1 MIAIRVDGNSEI
13 ATGHIMRCLAVANG
27 LQASGKECIF
37 IVADNKSESLL
48 SSSGFKIINLHSVWN
63 DLDSEISKIIA
74 VIEEQDID
82 RLIVDTYFVTEKYL
96 YALEEVCRVIYID
109 DLNAFKYPVSVLIN
123 YNLYASDIPYS
134 KIYAGTNTRL
144 LLGPKY
150 APLRSEFQNIK
161 PHFRENV
168 KKILITAGGVDTYN
182 AAGEILQKVVKDEFF
197 NGIEFHV
204 VAGQLNSH
212 TGELE
217 SISKKYPNVIIHKS
231 VERMSELMCDCDI
244 AVTAG
249 GSTMYELCACGV
261 PSICFSW
268 ADNQIP
274 GVSVFTKMGFMISAG
289 DIRNDSNKCVNTV
302 VNGLK
307 MYCRDSDMR
316 VRCGKKLKGVVDGE
330 GTKRI
335 CDFIEYK
342 IKVTYDIDVHS

>member
-27 LQASGKECIF
+27 LKASGKECIF
-37 IVADNKSESLL
+37 IVADDNSESLL

-74 VIEEQDID
+74 IIKEQKID
-82 RLIVDTYFVTEKYL
+82 RLVVDTYFVTEKYL
-96 YALEEVCRVIYID
+96 SALEEVCRVIYID
-109 DLNAFKYPVSVLIN
+109 DLNAFRYPVSVLIN

-144 LLGPKY
+144 FLGPKY
-150 APLRSEFQNIK
+150 APLRSEFQNIR

-182 AAGEILQKVVKDEFF
+182 AAGQILQKVVTDDFL

-204 VAGQLNSH
+204 VAGRLNSH

-249 GSTMYELCACGV
+249 GSTMYELCTCGV
-261 PSICFSW
+261 PSVCFSW
-268 ADNQIP
+268 ADNQIQA
-274 GVSVFTKMGFMISAG
+274 VSVFTKKGLMIGAG
-289 DIRNDSNKCVNTV
+289 DIRDDADGCVSKIV
-302 VNGLK
+302 EGLK
-307 MYCRDSDMR
+307 VYCSDYEMR
-316 VRCGKKLKGVVDGE
+316 VRCGERMKMLVDG
-330 GTKRI
+330 GGVGRI
-335 CDFIEYK
+335 CDA
-342 IKVTYDIDVHS
+342 V

>member
-27 LQASGKECIF
+27 LKASRKECIF
-37 IVADNKSESLL
+37 IVADDDSESLL

-63 DLDSEISKIIA
+63 DLDCEISNIIA
-74 VIEEQDID
+74 VIEEQKID
-82 RLIVDTYFVTEKYL
+82 RLIVDTYFLTEKYIS
-96 YALEEVCRVIYID
+96 ALEEVCRVIYID
-109 DLNAFKYPVSVLIN
+109 DLNAFRYPVSVLIN

-134 KIYAGTNTRL
+134 KIYAGTDTRL
-144 LLGPKY
+144 FLGPKY

-182 AAGEILQKVVKDEFF
+182 AAGQILQKVVTDDFF

-204 VAGQLNSH
+204 VAGRLNSH
-212 TGELE
+212 IGELRGLAKE
-217 SISKKYPNVIIHKS
+217 NSSVVIHQNLKN
-231 VERMSELMCDCDI
+231 MSELMQDCDI

-268 ADNQIP
+268 ADNQIM
-274 GVSVFTKMGFMISAG
+274 GVNAFSTSGLMTSAG
-289 DIRNDSNKCVNTV
+289 DIRDDAKGCVSKIV
-302 VNGLK
+302 EGLEV
-307 MYCRDSDMR
+307 YCGDYEMR
-316 VRCGKKLKGVVDGE
+316 VRCGERMKKLVDGGGVE
-330 GTKRI
+330 RI
-335 CDFIEYK
+335 CDL
-342 IKVTYDIDVHS
+342 VLQ

>member
-27 LQASGKECIF
+27 LKASGTECIF
-37 IVADNKSESLL
+37 MVADDNSESLL

-63 DLDSEISKIIA
+63 DLDGEISKIIA
-74 VIEEQDID
+74 VIEKHKID

-96 YALEEVCRVIYID
+96 SALEEVCRVIYID
-109 DLNAFKYPVSVLIN
+109 DLNAFRYPVSVLIN
-123 YNLYASDIPYS
+123 YNLYAQDIPYS
-134 KIYAGTNTRL
+134 KIYAGTKTRL
-144 LLGPKY
+144 LQGPKY

-182 AAGEILQKVVKDEFF
+182 AAGEILRKVVNDDFF

-204 VAGQLNSH
+204 VAGRLNGH
-212 TGELE
+212 IGELE
-217 SISKKYPNVIIHKS
+217 TILKKYPNVIIHKS
-231 VERMSELMCDCDI
+231 VERMSELMCDCDV

-268 ADNQIP
+268 ADNQVP
-274 GVSVFTKMGFMISAG
+274 GVSVFTKMGLMIGAG
-289 DIRNDSNKCVNTV
+289 DIRDDSDKCVKAV
-302 VNGLK
+302 VDGLK
-307 MYCRDSDMR
+307 MYCKDYEMR
-316 VRCGKKLKGVVDGE
+316 VRCGERLKGVVDGD
-330 GTKRI
+330 GVRRI
-335 CDFIEYK
+335 CK
-342 IKVTYDIDVHS
+342 IVK

>member
-27 LQASGKECIF
+27 LKAAGTECIF
-37 IVADNKSESLL
+37 IVADDNSESLL

-63 DLDSEISKIIA
+63 DLDCEISKIIA
-74 VIEEQDID
+74 VIEEQKID

-96 YALEEVCRVIYID
+96 SALEEVCRVIYID
-109 DLNAFKYPVSVLIN
+109 DLNAFRYPVSAVIN

-182 AAGEILQKVVKDEFF
+182 AAGQILCKVVKDDFF

-204 VAGQLNSH
+204 VAGRLNGH
-212 TGELE
+212 IGELE
-217 SISKKYPNVIIHKS
+217 TISNKYPNVIIHKS

-268 ADNQIP
+268 ADNQVI
-274 GVSVFTKMGFMISAG
+274 GVNAFSKSGLMIGAG
-289 DIRNDSNKCVNTV
+289 DIRDDAEVCISKIVES
-302 VNGLK
+302 LK
-307 MYCRDSDMR
+307 VYCADYEMR
-316 VRCGKKLKGVVDGE
+316 VRYGEEMKRLVDGV
-330 GTKRI
+330 GVGSI
-335 CDFIEYK
+335 CK
-342 IKVTYDIDVHS
+342 IVK